1 VQVEAARIFQVVSAG
16 GVLFEKGKK
25 VQLKGGGPVM
35 TVRRIGNF
43 SPVAADGVDCMWFDE
58 RHKRCRAIFQAA
70 ALRLI
75 GPAMPSDASHE
86 HKVH

>member
-1 VQVEAARIFQVVSAG
+1 
-16 GVLFEKGKK
+16 
-25 VQLKGGGPVM
+25 M

-43 SPVAADGVDCMWFDE
+43 SPVAADGVDCMWFDQ

-75 GPAMPSDASHE
+75 EPAMPSDASHE